1 MSKAYDPAARNNAM
15 VVKYM
20 VKTSGDRW
28 FIPYNTPGSGCSDTS
43 KAAQVTQC
51 SLVVNDTADGTVAGA
66 QSVGSYTAT
75 VTPKTAPLM

>member
-1 MSKAYDPAARNNAM
+1 MSKAYDPSARINTSVTKYYVNA
-15 VVKYM
+15 
-20 VKTSGDRW
+20 SGDRW

-66 QSVGSYTAT
+66 AVVAS
-75 VTPKTAPLM
+75 